1 MNRIMIVDDDTSFLS
16 IYSKI
21 LKRSGYEVCPCD
33 NPIEAL
39 EILTKESFSL
49 VITDMVMPKMNGLR
63 LLREI
68 KRLSGETAVI
78 IITGEGSIETAI
90 EAMKEGACTYITKPV
105 NVEEFLIEI
114 DKCLRYSK
122 LYDEN
127 QYLKEELSQ
136 GKDHFLGECPKIEEI
151 KNKIAVV
158 APTDSTVLLTGESGT
173 GKELAAELIHN
184 CSNRK
189 DKPMVKVNCASL
201 AEGVLESELFGHEK
215 GAFTG
220 AMSDRKG
227 RFELADRSTLFLDE
241 IGDISH
247 SIQTKLL
254 RVIQERELERVG
266 SAKTI
271 KVDFRLIV
279 ATNKNLKD
287 SVEKG
292 LFRED
297 LYYRLNVI
305 PIHMPPLRERKED
318 LEKLLRYF
326 ADRFS
331 HKLLKQIS
339 GFTPE
344 AERLL
349 IRYDWPG
356 NVRELKNIV
365 ERLVVFTQGKL
376 IGVEYLP
383 EEIRC
388 NKSSTADLLSLKDA
402 SQRFEALFLKEALKR
417 NSGNVSRTAREIGI
431 ARKNLQAK
439 IKKYELNHER

>member
-21 LKRSGYEVCPCD
+21 LKRSGYEVYPCD

-39 EILTKESFSL
+39 EILSKESFSL
-49 VITDMVMPKMNGLR
+49 VITDMVMPKMNGLK
-63 LLREI
+63 LLKEI
-68 KRLSGETAVI
+68 KRLSAETDVI
-78 IITGEGSIETAI
+78 IVTGEGSIETAI
-90 EAMKEGACTYITKPV
+90 EAMKEGAYTYITKPV
-105 NVEEFLIEI
+105 NVEEFLIEVG
-114 DKCLRYSK
+114 KCLRYSS
-122 LYDEN
+122 LYDEC

-136 GKDHFLGECPKIEEI
+136 GKDRFLGECLKIEEI

-173 GKELAAELIHN
+173 GKELVAELIHN
-184 CSNRK
+184 GSSRK
-189 DKPMVKVNCASL
+189 SKPMIKVNCASL
-201 AEGVLESELFGHEK
+201 AESVLESELFGHEK

-220 AMSDRKG
+220 ALSDRKG
-227 RFELADRSTLFLDE
+227 RFELADHSTLFLDE
-241 IGDISH
+241 IGDISPR
-247 SIQTKLL
+247 IQTKLL
-254 RVIQERELERVG
+254 RVIQEKELERVG

-271 KVDFRLIV
+271 KVDFRLII

-287 SVEKG
+287 LVEKR

-305 PIHMPPLRERKED
+305 PLHMPALRERKD
-318 LEKLLRYF
+318 DIPGLLKYF
-326 ADRFS
+326 ADKFS
-331 HKLLKQIS
+331 SKLQKHIS

-356 NVRELKNIV
+356 NIRELKNIV

-376 IGVEYLP
+376 IGIEYLP
-383 EEIRC
+383 DEIRGMA
-388 NKSSTADLLSLKDA
+388 SSTMDLLSLKDA
-402 SQRFEALFLKEALKR
+402 SQRFEASFLKEALKR

-439 IKKYELNHER
+439 LKRYELNHER